1 MGPIGSAKPFYSF
14 ETHEIHNLHLYPLF
28 CTPIDYFILLIL
40 VLSLKTLFTFDEFRR
55 THQKISI
62 SAPKKSAAC
71 ESAGTETAESGDSLY
86 LA

>member
-14 ETHEIHNLHLYPLF
+14 ETHEISQLCFTLF